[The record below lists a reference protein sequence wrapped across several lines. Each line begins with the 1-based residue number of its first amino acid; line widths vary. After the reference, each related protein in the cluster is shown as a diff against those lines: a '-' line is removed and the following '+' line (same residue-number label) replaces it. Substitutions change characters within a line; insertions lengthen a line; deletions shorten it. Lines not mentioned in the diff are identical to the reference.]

1 MSQGELST
9 QIPDTFPK
17 RLGAF
22 GQYILPFST
31 FFLLFLPHTE
41 YTIPLA
47 MLAVIWIKN
56 NQLNPSIPL
65 ESILWIIG
73 GVLFT
78 VMILLSEQEIVSNGL
93 FILNIALILTQLN
106 EIEQMISLSLYSN
119 VMILFTL
126 SHQIFLS
133 IFSGFSLSSVL
144 IFAVLSVIMHH
155 VRMEK
160 DLEIISVLFGI
171 FLGVRAVSWTL
182 SGGFFT
188 SDSTV
193 SDPILENWIKFISSP
208 VLGVMFF
215 YVVCYVLEQIN
226 HRRDK
231 ILEES

>member
-1 MSQGELST
+1 
-9 QIPDTFPK
+9 
-17 RLGAF
+17 
-22 GQYILPFST
+22 
-31 FFLLFLPHTE
+31 
-41 YTIPLA
+41 

-65 ESILWIIG
+65 ESILWVTG

-93 FILNIALILTQLN
+93 FLLNIALILTQLN
-106 EIEQMISLSLYSN
+106 EIEQMVSLSLYSN
-119 VMILFTL
+119 VMILFTF
-126 SHQIFLS
+126 SHQLFLS
-133 IFSGFSLSSVL
+133 IFIGFGLSSVL
-144 IFAVLSVIMHH
+144 ILAVLSVIMHH

-193 SDPILENWIKFISSP
+193 SDPLLENWIKFISSP

-215 YVVCYVLEQIN
+215 YVVCYLLEQIN
-226 HRRDK
+226 HRRDR

>member
-9 QIPDTFPK
+9 LAPDTFAK
-17 RLGAF
+17 RLDAF

-31 FFLLFLPHTE
+31 FLLLFLPHTE

-65 ESILWIIG
+65 ESILWVIG
-73 GVLFT
+73 GVLFAG
-78 VMILLSEQEIVSNGL
+78 VVVVSEQEVVSNGL
-93 FILNIALILTQLN
+93 FLLNISLILTQVN

-126 SHQIFLS
+126 SHELFLS
-133 IFSGFSLSSVL
+133 IFTGFSLSSVL
-144 IFAVLSVIMHH
+144 IFAVLAIIIENVKMDN
-155 VRMEK
+155 
-160 DLEIISVLFGI
+160 DLEIVSVLFGM
-171 FLGVRAVSWTL
+171 FLGVQAVSWTL

-188 SDSTV
+188 TDSTV
-193 SDPILENWIKFISSP
+193 SDPLLENWIKFISSP

-215 YVVCYVLEQIN
+215 YVVCYLLEQIN
-226 HRRDK
+226 HRRDR

>member
-9 QIPDTFPK
+9 QTPDTFPK

-78 VMILLSEQEIVSNGL
+78 VILLLSEQEIVSNGL
-93 FILNIALILTQLN
+93 FLLNIALILTQLN

>member
-9 QIPDTFPK
+9 PAPDMISK
-17 RLGAF
+17 RLDAF
-22 GQYILPFST
+22 AQYILPFST

-41 YTIPLA
+41 FTIPVA
-47 MLAVIWIKN
+47 MLAIIWIKN
-56 NQLNPSIPL
+56 NQLHSVIPF
-65 ESILWIIG
+65 ESILWVIG

-78 VMILLSEQEIVSNGL
+78 GMVIVSNQEVVSNGL
-93 FILNIALILTQLN
+93 FLLNIALILIQVN
-106 EIEQMISLSLYSN
+106 EIEQMVSLSLYSN
-119 VMILFTL
+119 VMIIFTL
-126 SHQIFLS
+126 SHQILLS
-133 IFSGFSLSSVL
+133 IFTGFGLSSIL
-144 IFAVLSVIMHH
+144 ILSVLSVILHH

-188 SDSTV
+188 SESTV
-193 SDPILENWIKFISSP
+193 SDPLLENWIKFISSP

-215 YVVCYVLEQIN
+215 YVVCYVLEYFN

>member
-9 QIPDTFPK
+9 LAPDTFAK
-17 RLGAF
+17 RLDAF

-31 FFLLFLPHTE
+31 FLLLFLPHTE

-47 MLAVIWIKN
+47 MLTVIWIKN

-65 ESILWIIG
+65 ESILWVTG

-93 FILNIALILTQLN
+93 FLLNIALILTQLN
-106 EIEQMISLSLYSN
+106 EIEQMVSLSLYSN
-119 VMILFTL
+119 VMILFTF

-133 IFSGFSLSSVL
+133 IFSGFGLSSVL
-144 IFAVLSVIMHH
+144 ILAVLSVIMHH

-193 SDPILENWIKFISSP
+193 SDPLLENWIKFISSP

-215 YVVCYVLEQIN
+215 YVVCYLLEQIN
-226 HRRDK
+226 HRRDR

>member
-9 QIPDTFPK
+9 QTPDTFPK

-182 SGGFFT
+182 SRGFFT

>member
-9 QIPDTFPK
+9 QTPDTFPK

-208 VLGVMFF
+208 DLGVMFF

>member
-9 QIPDTFPK
+9 QTPDTFPK

-78 VMILLSEQEIVSNGL
+78 VILLLSEQEIVSNGL
-93 FILNIALILTQLN
+93 FLLNIALILTQLN

-226 HRRDK
+226 HRRDN